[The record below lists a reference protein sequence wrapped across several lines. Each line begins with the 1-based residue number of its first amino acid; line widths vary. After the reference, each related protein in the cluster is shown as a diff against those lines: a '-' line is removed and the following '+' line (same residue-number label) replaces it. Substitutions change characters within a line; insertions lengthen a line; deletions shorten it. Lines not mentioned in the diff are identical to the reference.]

1 MRPARPGWTSRANLP
16 VAEKGANAMTEGKL
30 SVKLYVSSIGTK
42 PKQRA
47 TLKAMG
53 LYKVGDTA
61 ELPDNPCVRGM
72 IARVKHL
79 LAPAP
84 DRKHKKPHF
93 GARPSH
99 RRPE

>member
-1 MRPARPGWTSRANLP
+1 MSE
-16 VAEKGANAMTEGKL
+16 EKITI
-30 SVKLYVSSIGTK
+30 KLYCSVIGTK
-42 PKQRA
+42 PNQRA
-47 TLKAMG
+47 TVKALG
-53 LYKVGDTA
+53 LNKIGDTA

-72 IARVKHL
+72 IATVKHL

-84 DRKHKKPHF
+84 PRQHKKPHF

>member
-1 MRPARPGWTSRANLP
+1 MS
-16 VAEKGANAMTEGKL
+16 EGKITI
-30 SVKLYVSSIGTK
+30 KLYRSAIGIK

-47 TLKAMG
+47 TLRALG
-53 LYKVGDTA
+53 LHRIGDTS

-72 IARVKHL
+72 VDAVKHM

-84 DRKHKKPHF
+84 PRKHKKPKF

-99 RRPE
+99 RRPA

>member
-1 MRPARPGWTSRANLP
+1 MSEDKITVR
-16 VAEKGANAMTEGKL
+16 
-30 SVKLYVSSIGTK
+30 LYCSAIGTK
-42 PKQRA
+42 PKQRL

-53 LYKVGDTA
+53 LNKIGDTA
-61 ELPDNPCVRGM
+61 ELPDNPAVRGM
-72 IARVKHL
+72 IEVVKHL

-84 DRKHKKPHF
+84 PRRHKKPHF